1 MPLAGRGGAVKFSSS
16 TSGGGTPA
24 LVGDCREWTLN
35 VEAENFEVSTF
46 GSSGWREFQPNLNG
60 GSGTISGYW
69 NVEGSTT
76 MKAIQTHILQQTTK
90 PAELNLLVSNS
101 SGWGYNGDAWIT
113 SISPGASVDNIVQFN
128 ANFTFNG
135 AVSFSTDL

>member
-1 MPLAGRGGAVKFSSS
+1 MPLAGRGGSVKFSSS
-16 TSGGGTPA
+16 TGGTPA

-35 VEAENFEVSTF
+35 IEAENFEVSTF

-60 GSGTISGYW
+60 GSGTINGYW

-76 MKAIQTHILQQTTK
+76 MAAIQAHILSQSTD
-90 PAELNLLVSNS
+90 PATLDLLVDNTN
-101 SGWGYNGDAWIT
+101 GNGYTGSAWIT

-135 AVSFSTDL
+135 AVSYSTTL